1 MTTGDLADGETL
13 EVAGSGSRFYVMKNI
28 GGVYSC
34 TCPAWMHQGFAI
46 ERRTCKHL
54 KAFRGEHAEKLR
66 VGGPLAQAI
75 VAAASAGVTLPVAAA
90 PPPAMMNAAGVPLL
104 LLAHKWEREVDPT
117 GWWLS
122 EKLDGVRAY
131 WNGEKLLSRLGNT
144 LWAPDWFLA
153 ALPAEMHLDGELFG
167 GRKKFQRTVSIVRR
181 QDKSNQW
188 HEITFVVFDA
198 PKYDADFEGRIAAV
212 EAFVTTKSHA
222 HLHAHPHVVCKG
234 LAHLHEELARVE
246 ALGGEGLMMRK
257 PGSRYE
263 SGRSTTLLKVK
274 TFHDAEAIVV
284 GHQPG
289 LGKHLGRLGAL
300 ECELANGTKFSVGSG
315 LTDAERDKPAPL
327 GTIITFRYQELSP
340 DGVPRFPTYVGIRD
354 DVTWPPKASASP
366 KPDASPTPDASPK
379 GRPLTRVFG
388 KDGVTWEIT
397 LTTDSHTVR
406 RRRGF
411 AVKMSTT
418 RFDSPAAA
426 WRGADAL
433 IAAARADGWTEL
445 DLDLDLDA

>member
-13 EVAGSGSRFYVMKNI
+13 EVKGSGSRVYVMKNI

-34 TCPAWMHQGFAI
+34 TCPAWMHQRFAI

-54 KAFRGEHAEKLR
+54 QALRGEDAEKRR
-66 VGGPLAQAI
+66 VGGPI
-75 VAAASAGVTLPVAAA
+75 AAAVVTLPVAAS
-90 PPPAMMNAAGVPLL
+90 PKAMTNAAGAPLL
-104 LLAHKWEREVDPT
+104 LLAHKWERHVDPT

-153 ALPAEMHLDGELFG
+153 ALPADMHLDGELFG
-167 GRKKFQRTVSIVRR
+167 GRKMFQRTVSIVRR
-181 QDKSNQW
+181 QDKSNLW
-188 HEITFVVFDA
+188 REITFVVFDA
-198 PKYDADFEGRIAAV
+198 PKHDADFEGRINAV
-212 EAFVTTKSHA
+212 GALVRAQSHA
-222 HLHAHPHVVCKG
+222 HLHAHPHVVCTG

-300 ECELANGTKFSVGSG
+300 ECELASGTRFSVGSG

-340 DGVPRFPTYVGIRD
+340 DGVPRFPTYVRVRD
-354 DVTWPPKASASP
+354 DVTWPPSAS
-366 KPDASPTPDASPK
+366 
-379 GRPLTRVFG
+379 
-388 KDGVTWEIT
+388 
-397 LTTDSHTVR
+397 
-406 RRRGF
+406 
-411 AVKMSTT
+411 
-418 RFDSPAAA
+418 
-426 WRGADAL
+426 
-433 IAAARADGWTEL
+433 RATSR
-445 DLDLDLDA
+445 

>member
-1 MTTGDLADGETL
+1 MTTGDLADGESV
-13 EVAGSGSRFYVMKNI
+13 EVKGSGARAYVMKNT

-54 KAFRGEHAEKLR
+54 KALRGDEAEKLR

-75 VAAASAGVTLPVAAA
+75 AAAAAAGVTLPVA
-90 PPPAMMNAAGVPLL
+90 PPPPKVMTSGAGAPLL
-104 LLAHKWEREVDPT
+104 LLAHKWERDVDPT

-131 WNGEKLLSRLGNT
+131 WNGAKLLSRLGNT
-144 LWAPDWFLA
+144 LHAPDWFLA
-153 ALPAEMHLDGELFG
+153 ALPADMHLDGELFG

-181 QDKSNQW
+181 QDKSPMW
-188 HEITFVVFDA
+188 KEIKFVVFDA
-198 PKYDADFEGRIAAV
+198 PMHDAEFEGRLEAV
-212 EAFVTTKSHA
+212 EMFVAEKPHD
-222 HLHAHPHVVCKG
+222 HLEAHPHVICKG
-234 LAHLHEELARVE
+234 LAHLEEELSRVE

-274 TFHDAEAIVV
+274 TFHDAEAIVI

-289 LGKHLGRLGAL
+289 AGKHLGRLGAL
-300 ECELANGTKFSVGSG
+300 DCELPNGTKFSVGSG
-315 LTDAERDKPAPL
+315 LTDAERDKPAPI

-354 DVTWPPKASASP
+354 DVTWPPAKEV
-366 KPDASPTPDASPK
+366 KPTKVEPSTSTSTSTKPRA
-379 GRPLTRVFG
+379 LTRVFS
-388 KDGVTWEIT
+388 KDGITWEIT
-397 LTTDSHTVR
+397 LTAESHTVR
-406 RRRGF
+406 RRRGL

-426 WRGADAL
+426 WRDADAL
-433 IAAARADGWTEL
+433 IAAARADGWIEL
-445 DLDLDLDA
+445 DVEH